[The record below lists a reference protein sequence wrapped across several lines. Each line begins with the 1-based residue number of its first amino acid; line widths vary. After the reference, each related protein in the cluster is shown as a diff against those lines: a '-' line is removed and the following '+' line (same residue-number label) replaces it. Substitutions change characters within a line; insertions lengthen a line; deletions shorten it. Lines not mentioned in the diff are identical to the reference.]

1 MNGVPLLSSFRHTAD
16 PTRPLL
22 PSTTIVNLI
31 SPNQLL
37 SVYNPTAEQSILNK
51 GKVMKSA
58 VKTNRAIEVSLFRI
72 IFLVAG
78 LGTITIATNFLDPI
92 NLPKL
97 IAILVPIPWLVLYL
111 SRTIGPVK
119 SFGELVQDRLRI
131 IFLISIFSIL
141 LLALFSPVPLE
152 RRLLGTWGRNNGL
165 LTLGVSV
172 LLSWGAYEISKKQL
186 ERIKV
191 LKATLLILI
200 PTAVYGLIQVV
211 NLDPIAW
218 SSGSMKIFATFG
230 NTNFAA
236 AAWGLG
242 AIVSVALFI
251 FDRPSER
258 RKRFEIKQLY
268 YVLSFISFA
277 YLSYMTKSIQGL
289 FAIATFFTL
298 ILIFKLLSIKSN
310 TSRIVSVIVLM
321 FSAVIAQ
328 SIFFNGPLT
337 SLISSAGSLGFR
349 KIYWDIGLGMF
360 FQNPVLGSGID
371 SFGDYYRN
379 VRDSEMAKT
388 TSIDLVVNN
397 AHNTFIQA
405 SATLGIFG
413 ILTVILPVFLTLL
426 IGLLRILREPK
437 FDINSSFFA
446 IFISL
451 WLMASFSIDNISITL
466 WNWIFLGFALGGVSH
481 RGLTAAKDNLDVKT
495 KRARQPQPS
504 LYDFGKVLATL
515 LSISI
520 FFFGWTSASADRKI
534 VSALRTPA
542 SFSQPETIN
551 ARLIYL
557 GDISRLRVL
566 DPQHY
571 LTIARA
577 LVELQQIPQSIEV
590 LSKGVAEYP
599 RDFALWDSLAYSLEQ
614 QSRIPEAVLARE
626 KQLTLDP
633 RHARVWSYLAQDYL
647 KNNDLIN
654 AKEAAKK
661 SLENLPIFALE
672 DQNSI
677 KNFLMQLNLI

>member
-1 MNGVPLLSSFRHTAD
+1 VKSNPKLGEKMKSDVRTDRASE
-16 PTRPLL
+16 
-22 PSTTIVNLI
+22 VNL
-31 SPNQLL
+31 
-37 SVYNPTAEQSILNK
+37 
-51 GKVMKSA
+51 
-58 VKTNRAIEVSLFRI
+58 FRV

-78 LGTITIATNFLDPI
+78 LGTLTVATNFLDPI

-97 IAILVPIPWLVLYL
+97 IAILIPVPWLVLYL
-111 SRTIGPVK
+111 SRTIRKVK
-119 SFGELVQDRLRI
+119 SISELLQDRLRI
-131 IFLISIFSIL
+131 LFVVPIVSIL
-141 LLALFSPVPLE
+141 LMALFSPVPLE

-165 LTLGVSV
+165 LTLVVSI
-172 LLSWGAYEISKKQL
+172 LLAWGAYEISKKQL
-186 ERIKV
+186 ERVKV
-191 LKATLLILI
+191 LRTTLLILI
-200 PTAVYGLIQVV
+200 LTAVYGLIQVL

-242 AIVSVALFI
+242 AIVSATLFI
-251 FDRPSER
+251 FDKPIEKL
-258 RKRFEIKQLY
+258 KRFELRQIGY
-268 YVLSFISFA
+268 TLSFISFA

-289 FAIATFFTL
+289 FAIASFFSL
-298 ILIFKLLSIKSN
+298 IMIFKLLSMRSFI
-310 TSRIVSVIVLM
+310 SRGISILVLTCGI
-321 FSAVIAQ
+321 FIAQ

-349 KIYWDIGLGMF
+349 KIYWNIGLKMF

-405 SATLGIFG
+405 IATLGIFG
-413 ILTVILPVFLTLL
+413 ILIVILPVFFTILLGLTKN
-426 IGLLRILREPK
+426 LREAK
-437 FDINSSFFA
+437 FDINSTLFA

-481 RGLTAAKDNLDVKT
+481 RGLTAAKDSLDVKP

-534 VSALRTPA
+534 VSALRIPA

-614 QSRIPEAVLARE
+614 QNRISEAISARE
-626 KQLTLDP
+626 KQLSLDP
-633 RHARVWSYLAQDYL
+633 RHARVWSYQAENYL

-654 AKEAAKK
+654 ARRAAKR
-661 SLENLPIFALE
+661 SLENLSIFAPG
-672 DQNSI
+672 DQEPIINLL
-677 KNFLMQLNLI
+677 NQLNLI